1 VTNLADPKPRLSVVQ
16 PDAAPDTGRGWRT
29 ARRVVRWLATAMLVG
44 WLAVSVDWHA
54 VGPAFAKASVPWLL
68 LAATLYIASQ
78 CASVLRWEILVRA
91 SGLVH
96 PRTRLFAAYFEG
108 MFVNVCLPTT
118 MGGDVLKVLRVGG
131 SQHKRVATST
141 VLADRATGFA
151 ALLML
156 LAAGLLVKF
165 DRVGQVAGLLL
176 GAVIVVSLPV
186 AYWLFRYGID
196 SLHPLIR
203 VRGSKLHRQFTRFV
217 PLGIRQLL
225 IQTPWLR
232 VMFWAFVVQSL
243 NIALVGAAAYSIG
256 LNVAPVEILVAA
268 TTVSIAAALPISI
281 AGVGVREVSLPLLLA
296 ADGVPRELAITL
308 GIALS
313 GIALGGGLLGGPF
326 HFLAQR
332 AAARER
338 ENSVPATTVAARRSA

>member
-1 VTNLADPKPRLSVVQ
+1 MAEM
-16 PDAAPDTGRGWRT
+16 RG
-29 ARRVVRWLATAMLVG
+29 AVRWLATVTLVG
-44 WLAVSVDWHA
+44 WLAVSVDWYA
-54 VGPAFAKASVPWLL
+54 VRPAFANASVPWLL
-68 LAATLYIASQ
+68 LAATLYVASQ
-78 CASVLRWEILVRA
+78 CASVARWEILVRTA
-91 SGLVH
+91 GLVQS
-96 PRTRLFAAYFEG
+96 RARLFAAYFEG

-131 SQHKRVATST
+131 AQHKRVATST
-141 VLADRATGFA
+141 VVADRATGFA

-156 LAAGLLVKF
+156 LAAGLLIKF
-165 DRVGQVAGLLL
+165 DHVGRVAGLLL

-186 AYWLFRYGID
+186 AFWLLRYGIN
-196 SLHPLIR
+196 SINPVVR
-203 VRGSKLHRQFTRFV
+203 VRGSKLHRQFTRLV
-217 PLGIRQLL
+217 PLEIRQLL
-225 IQTPWLR
+225 VQTPWPR

-243 NIALVGAAAYSIG
+243 NVAMVGAAACSIG
-256 LNVAPVEILVAA
+256 LNVTPVEILVAA

-313 GIALGGGLLGGPF
+313 GIALGGGLLGGPI

-338 ENSVPATTVAARRSA
+338 ENCVPAKTVAARRSA